1 MGLIIRFLYRTCEL
15 PYYTGYRR
23 TDSIRSSSSRIGKN
37 PMRCTVFVGDKL
49 AVARWTPYHKK
60 KKIRGLGRFSSLGGG
75 EGRGTEA
82 EYGPR
87 VCYWRRVRDKK
98 NRRNTFKYSRK
109 SKPAPPFG
117 G

>member
-75 EGRGTEA
+75 GRGGAPKPSTA
-82 EYGPR
+82 LGYVIGG
-87 VCYWRRVRDKK
+87 VFGIKK
-98 NRRNTFKYSRK
+98 
-109 SKPAPPFG
+109 PPQYV
-117 G
+117 